1 MMRINDCYDEKQ
13 VIETIAKGLDDF
25 YRSLIAKMDA
35 IDMNTIAKRKNP
47 YLFRAKAMNGA
58 SQIIEAIMS
67 AFLSS
72 SEETI
77 FGNVFIEPLAVAASG
92 GQKSIA
98 EGIDVEVDRGDTRYA
113 IAVKSGTSVFNSS
126 SKKKQGDNFMVAGR
140 LAQQAHKV
148 FVPIIGYSYGKKN
161 PSSRGRAQLYQEFAG
176 QDFWAELTGDEEFY
190 LKIIRYMGELPEKY
204 REELD
209 NAYQNACNRLIRD
222 FTARFCNDDGSI
234 DWDALVVF
242 NSGSASDVQYAALV
256 PSEPRNPV

>member
-1 MMRINDCYDEKQ
+1 MPINNGYNEKQ
-13 VIETIAKGLDDF
+13 VIEAIAKGLDDF
-25 YRSLIAKMDA
+25 YGSLIKKMDE

-77 FGNVFIEPLAVAASG
+77 FGNVFIEPLAVAAAD

-98 EGIDVEVDRGDTRYA
+98 EGIDVEVDKDGARYA

-126 SKKKQGDNFMVAGR
+126 SKKKQEDNFLAANR

-148 FVPIIGYSYGKKN
+148 FVPIIGYSYGKKR
-161 PSSRGRAQLYQEFAG
+161 PSGHGRARMYQELAG
-176 QDFWAELTGDEEFY
+176 QDFWYELTGNEDFY
-190 LKIIRYMGELPEKY
+190 LRIIQYMGELPEKY
-204 REELD
+204 IEELD
-209 NAYQNACNRLIRD
+209 AAYQNACNRLVRD
-222 FTARFCNDDGSI
+222 FTIRFCKEDGSI
-234 DWDALVVF
+234 DWDKLVMF
-242 NSGSASDVQYAALV
+242 NSSSSRNIQYAILDQT
-256 PSEPRNPV
+256 EQ